1 MWLRLLAAGASL
13 AVDHGLWG
21 VWAQD
26 LGFLGS
32 RAAGSV
38 VVMHGLTCSV
48 ARGIFPNQGS
58 NPCPLHCKAD
68 S

>member
-38 VVMHGLTCSV
+38 VVVHGLTCSM
-48 ARGIFPNQGS
+48 ARGIFPDQ
-58 NPCPLHCKAD
+58 
-68 S
+68 